1 MQAIS
6 KTFKA
11 PSSLEQCN
19 LRHLR
24 SRRYFQALILSER
37 LQAVG
42 TSFDKCRSVR
52 YRQLEQKK
60 HQLEQKRKRLEAIH
74 VGPPSP

>member
-1 MQAIS
+1 MQADS
-6 KTFKA
+6 VAFKA
-11 PSSLEQCN
+11 LSSLEKCT

-24 SRRYFQALILSER
+24 SRRSFQALILSER

-42 TSFDKCRSVR
+42 TSFDRCRSVR

-74 VGPPSP
+74 VGAPSH